1 MKAAVLYEINTP
13 LKIEEFDLPDT
24 GPNQVRVRI
33 IASGVCHSD
42 WHVVKGDWPHIPIP
56 TILGHEGSGYCRR
69 GGKSSQWGSR
79 GRPRHPVVETELW
92 LLRNVSERVSH
103 PMRAPA

>member
-33 IASGVCHSD
+33 VASGVCHSYTN
-42 WHVVKGDWPHIPIP
+42 HSMSRR
-56 TILGHEGSGYCRR
+56 SGYCRG
-69 GGKSSQWGSR
+69 GGKSSHWGS
-79 GRPRHPVVETELW
+79 
-92 LLRNVSERVSH
+92 
-103 PMRAPA
+103 

>member
-33 IASGVCHSD
+33 VASGVCHSD

-56 TILGHEGSGYCRR
+56 TILGHEGAGIVEEV
-69 GGKSSQWGSR
+69 GESSHWGSR
-79 GRPRHPVVETELW
+79 GRPRYLVVEAELW
-92 LLRNVSERVSH
+92 LLRDVSERVSH
-103 PMRAPA
+103 PVRTPA